1 MMFALPPGVISPVIE
16 TNFGYHII
24 RVDKVQPS
32 EVKARHILIIPT
44 LDSTDERRARAL
56 ADSVATVWRAGA
68 RYDSLS
74 PRFHD
79 PDEVKA
85 FNDPFPRA
93 ELPGAYIEAL
103 KNLKVN
109 DISAP
114 FAIENQRRGTRKFVV
129 FQLLSTAEE
138 GMYSVGEVR
147 ERIRDQLIQER
158 SMRRFIDNLRAESFV
173 MRNPIPS
180 LPQAAEPD
188 PAAAPA
194 DPAALPPKKP

>member
-1 MMFALPPGVISPVIE
+1 M
-16 TNFGYHII
+16 
-24 RVDKVQPS
+24 
-32 EVKARHILIIPT
+32 
-44 LDSTDERRARAL
+44 
-56 ADSVATVWRAGA
+56 
-68 RYDSLS
+68 
-74 PRFHD
+74 
-79 PDEVKA
+79 
-85 FNDPFPRA
+85 
-93 ELPGAYIEAL
+93 PGAYIEAL